1 MVYDKHDQVCRWQ
14 PGENYKLAVP
24 AQRVA
29 ELVVLETW
37 DENATARHICVVP
50 AAADSARDVA
60 ASATTA
66 SAEEL
71 ELGTVPLTPLENVAG
86 ASSSYSKFSS
96 EQPAVAAGSTA
107 PASPAV
113 GEVLREQVCAWVLGQ
128 HARNG

>member
-50 AAADSARDVA
+50 AAADSARNVA
-60 ASATTA
+60 ASTTTA
-66 SAEEL
+66 SEVSEP
-71 ELGTVPLTPLENVAG
+71 GTVPLTPLETVAG
-86 ASSSYSKFSS
+86 ASSSHSSFSL
-96 EQPAVAAGSTA
+96 EQPAVAAGSPA